1 MRVTAARPYTYET
14 AISSTEYDA
23 TSSRELIDR
32 LRRRLPQS
40 RGVWARDLESQGS
53 DAGSVVARDART
65 VVVLHDRMWG
75 RTEAT
80 RADRDAIERR
90 LVDEGP
96 SFLRVVLIDDAPV
109 PAWAESAD
117 SFVAAGGEIDRF
129 VDALVTAIETSGG
142 HTRAD
147 PEADVATRAAQGERW
162 SKDRDSFLNSHR
174 AASVCTREFDRLVDE
189 VERRVKAIA
198 AEGGVTLEKNA
209 IVRTPGRCV
218 VQYGPVALTIS
229 WVRLRGDSV
238 ADGRL
243 MVIEWAGTIR
253 RGTTQIP
260 ERAAVARP
268 AKPAVVRREDVLLA
282 DAAGEQSWTWRR
294 EGSAF
299 GRHTSEE
306 LAALAVDSLR
316 AAAAEVAS

>member
-1 MRVTAARPYTYET
+1 MRVTTRPYTYET

-23 TSSRELIDR
+23 ASSRELVDR
-32 LRRRLPQS
+32 LRRRLPEA
-40 RGVWARDLESQGS
+40 RAVWARGVAGDLT
-53 DAGSVVARDART
+53 DAATAVAREART

-80 RADRDAIERR
+80 RADREAIERR

-96 SFLRVVLIDDAPV
+96 GFLRVVPIDDAPI
-109 PAWAESAD
+109 PDWAGSVD
-117 SFVAAGGEIDRF
+117 SFVATGGEIDHF
-129 VDALVTAIETSGG
+129 VDALVRAIASSGG
-142 HTRAD
+142 ETQAD
-147 PEADVATRAAQGERW
+147 LAADVATRAAQDERW
-162 SKDRDSFLNSHR
+162 TRDRDSFLNSHR
-174 AASVCTREFDRLVDE
+174 AASVCSREFDRLVDE
-189 VERRVKAIA
+189 VERRVKALSV
-198 AEGGVTLEKNA
+198 ESGVALEKNA

-253 RGTTQIP
+253 RGTMQIP
-260 ERAAVARP
+260 ERAALARP
-268 AKPAVVRREDVLLA
+268 ARPAVVRREDVLVA
-282 DAAGEQSWTWRR
+282 DAANEQGWSWRR

-299 GRHTSEE
+299 GRHSSDE

-316 AAAAEVAS
+316 AAAAEVAAG